1 MSLKK
6 KHSNYYACLPSEC
19 FVKDDISLVSIRME
33 DINKI
38 RVWRNKQIDILRQ
51 KKKITKIEQENYFK
65 SKIFSDFSNKKPENI
80 LFSILRGKNLIGYG
94 GLVHIDWINKKSEI
108 SFLLDDKISGKKE
121 DFKLLFP
128 IFLDLIKDISFDN
141 LKLEKLT
148 AELYDIRKYYIEPLR
163 KNNFKIEGRLKK
175 HVIINNNRI
184 DSILFGCIKK
194 NIEK

>member
-6 KHSNYYACLPSEC
+6 KHSNYYVCLSSKC
-19 FVKDDISLVSIRME
+19 FVKDDISLVSIRLE

-65 SKIFSDFSNKKPENI
+65 SKIFNDFSNKKPENI
-80 LFSILRGKNLIGYG
+80 LFSILRGKKLIGYG
-94 GLVHIDWINKKSEI
+94 GLVHIDWINKRSEI

-121 DFKLLFP
+121 DFNLLFP
-128 IFLDLIKDISFDN
+128 IFLGLIKDISFDN

-148 AELYDIRKYYIEPLR
+148 AELYDIRKYYIKPLR

-184 DSILFGCIKK
+184 DSILFSCIKK
-194 NIEK
+194 NIDK